1 MWWARDHGHYHYPV
15 LVPSSASPLSTT
27 LLHLGCLFLSLS
39 SPVEMLSLGLTAIFA
54 STQSS
59 SCWGGS
65 HARVGWTLGSRKAE
79 EGGLRGEE
87 RKDGFELGWRGC
99 AWN

>member
-1 MWWARDHGHYHYPV
+1 M
-15 LVPSSASPLSTT
+15 
-27 LLHLGCLFLSLS
+27 
-39 SPVEMLSLGLTAIFA
+39 
-54 STQSS
+54 
-59 SCWGGS
+59 
-65 HARVGWTLGSRKAE
+65 GWTLESRKAE